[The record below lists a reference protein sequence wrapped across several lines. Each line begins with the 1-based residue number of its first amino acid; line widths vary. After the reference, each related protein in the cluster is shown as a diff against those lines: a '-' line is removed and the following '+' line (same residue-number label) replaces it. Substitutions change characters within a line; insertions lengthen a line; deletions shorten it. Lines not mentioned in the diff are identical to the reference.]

1 MKIAKFPSLNK
12 DFEKGKIKI
21 RKGKKPYIY
30 QDGKISKFKIWIVD
44 GEYIRKNICED
55 FVNLGQHYL
64 YKFIPKNEFWI
75 AKEAYEGE
83 ENYYVNHLLI
93 ENKLMASGV
102 PYDKAYVI
110 AAKTERKERKKS
122 LTAKKIE
129 KENPQKKELI
139 KKTHIKLLQELK
151 NGICVWLING
161 EIVRDF
167 FYSSFAGGGHD
178 KVYNFIPKKEIW
190 IDNDIPK
197 KERKF
202 IMLHEIHERNLME
215 KRISYKNA
223 HYSATKIED
232 FARQNPKKINSL
244 IKQEII

>member
-83 ENYYVNHLLI
+83 ENYYVDHLLI

-102 PYDKAYVI
+102 PYNKAYVI
-110 AAKTERKERKKS
+110 AAKIEKKERQKS
-122 LTAKKIE
+122 LIAKKIE
-129 KENPQKKELI
+129 KENPQE
-139 KKTHIKLLQELK
+139 E
-151 NGICVWLING
+151 
-161 EIVRDF
+161 
-167 FYSSFAGGGHD
+167 
-178 KVYNFIPKKEIW
+178 
-190 IDNDIPK
+190 
-197 KERKF
+197 ERKF

>member
-83 ENYYVNHLLI
+83 ENYYVDHLLI

-102 PYDKAYVI
+102 PYEKAYII
-110 AAKTERKERKKS
+110 AAKTE
-122 LTAKKIE
+122 
-129 KENPQKKELI
+129 
-139 KKTHIKLLQELK
+139 
-151 NGICVWLING
+151 
-161 EIVRDF
+161 
-167 FYSSFAGGGHD
+167 
-178 KVYNFIPKKEIW
+178 KKEIW
-190 IDNDIPK
+190 IDNDIPE

-202 IMLHEIHERNLME
+202 IILHEIHERNLME
-215 KRISYKNA
+215 KGIGYKNA

-232 FARQNPKKINSL
+232 FARQNPKKINLL